1 MLSHGI
7 YFKPERCCT
16 SSLVEMGLENADL
29 EDVVMEKR
37 QEGDTV
43 LELLQSNKTLK
54 VGTKEEFSRNT
65 E

>member
-1 MLSHGI
+1 
-7 YFKPERCCT
+7 
-16 SSLVEMGLENADL
+16 MGLENADL